1 MAYKNLNDTLYAM
14 SSENRAEQ
22 QVKESHEWARH
33 YDQMVWLSTSIFL
46 LVIAQLVLAISPSK
60 PNIETALLG
69 ILITGCLLYFV
80 ASFRKHKHCQMQ
92 LIRDMTK
99 PELPQWPIFVMLI
112 YGIGLYWLYHLHC
125 CIHETI
131 LAFIYL
137 WLIWTILVVALGH
150 AGKYKNGET

>member
-80 ASFRKHKHCQMQ
+80 ASFRKQH
-92 LIRDMTK
+92 D
-99 PELPQWPIFVMLI
+99 
-112 YGIGLYWLYHLHC
+112 
-125 CIHETI
+125 ETRTASVANI
-131 LAFIYL
+131 CHVDLRH
-137 WLIWTILVVALGH
+137 WTILVIPSPLLH
-150 AGKYKNGET
+150 S